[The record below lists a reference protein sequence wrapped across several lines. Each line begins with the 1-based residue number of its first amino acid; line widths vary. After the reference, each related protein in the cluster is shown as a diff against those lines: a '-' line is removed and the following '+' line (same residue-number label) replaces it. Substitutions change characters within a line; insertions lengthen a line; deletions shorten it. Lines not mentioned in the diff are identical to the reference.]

1 MRVLIVED
9 DAKVAGA
16 VKAGLAAEGYD
27 AVVSRSGEDGYFRVT
42 TEPFD
47 ALVLDLGLPGRSGLE
62 VLSGLRGRGL
72 VIPVL
77 VLTARDSV
85 DDRVVGLDAGADDY
99 LVKPFAFAE
108 LVARLRALLR
118 RGRSDETHRLR
129 LADLELDAAT
139 RTVDRGGQ
147 AIELTAREFQLLE
160 YLLRHQGHVVSR
172 EMLARDVWKEVA
184 RATPLDNVIDVHI
197 TRLRKKVDQGF
208 SARLIHTIRGVGFL
222 VKEGEA

>member
-1 MRVLIVED
+1 MLIVED